1 MKVAFGES
9 SVVFVVM
16 MTAKENNNN
25 NICLASG
32 GIFFIKLPVLFN
44 VVECESGRKQN
55 LKKNYMSSCHNPL
68 TGRPAIFNL

>member
-32 GIFFIKLPVLFN
+32 GNFLLNYLYFLMWLNVSLAGKKIK
-44 VVECESGRKQN
+44 KQ
-55 LKKNYMSSCHNPL
+55 LYVIMS
-68 TGRPAIFNL
+68 

>member
-32 GIFFIKLPVLFN
+32 GNFLLNYLYFLMWLNVSLAGNKKKIICHHVITLSLVDLPF
-44 VVECESGRKQN
+44 
-55 LKKNYMSSCHNPL
+55 
-68 TGRPAIFNL
+68 